1 MKKIA
6 VYGIG
11 QYYKK
16 YGTEIE
22 KKYDVVGYIDK
33 NGGEHNGKK
42 VYQKIED
49 VDIDYD
55 YVMIMSTKIKYCFE
69 IINALLCANVEYQKI
84 LLGLSLYGVYSKF
97 EFGVTSSGSIK
108 IDNGKFAID
117 IISEDEFANVMDI
130 MLNECYKFY
139 LAGNKKNVIVDI
151 GMNIGDS
158 TLYFLTQKQTEK
170 VYAFEPF
177 AATYKR
183 GLFNL
188 KDYLKDDRLQGFNYG
203 LSDINEKRTIFYNDQ
218 MTCGQSTIPFVNDYA
233 ISTYE
238 KWGLIDKKQ
247 SGENEIEVKKASD
260 VIETI
265 KSNHKKEK
273 LVLKIDCE
281 GEEYAIMLDL
291 SKNGKMNLVDF
302 IILEWH
308 YKSPENIYRC
318 LEKNNFSY
326 YSVISD
332 VERNMGYIYAWKS

>member
-1 MKKIA
+1 MA
-6 VYGIG
+6 
-11 QYYKK
+11 
-16 YGTEIE
+16 
-22 KKYDVVGYIDK
+22 
-33 NGGEHNGKK
+33 
-42 VYQKIED
+42 
-49 VDIDYD
+49 
-55 YVMIMSTKIKYCFE
+55 TKIKYCFE

-84 LLGLSLYGVYSKF
+84 LLGLSLYGMYSKF

-108 IDNGKFAID
+108 INNGKFAID

-130 MLNECYKFY
+130 VLNECYNY
-139 LAGNKKNVIVDI
+139 HLSGNKKNIVLDI

-158 TLYFLTQKQTEK
+158 TLYFLTQEQTEK

-177 AATYKR
+177 PDTYQR
-183 GLFNL
+183 ALFNL
-188 KDYLKDDRLQGFNYG
+188 KDYLETDKLQVFNYG
-203 LSDINEKRTIFYNDQ
+203 LSDNNEKRTISYNNQ
-218 MTCGQSTIPFVNDYA
+218 MTCGQSTIPLVNDQA
-233 ISTYE
+233 ITTYE
-238 KWGLIDKKQ
+238 KWELIDKKQ

-265 KSNHKKEK
+265 KNNHKKEK

-291 SKNGKMNLVDF
+291 SKNCKMNLVDF
-302 IILEWH
+302 IMLEWH